1 MEREVKIS
9 KIATASND
17 AETMFK
23 LSKLCRIRRIMS
35 PKVKSIE
42 KEILKKIFIEKIK
55 ARVRGIKKED
65 NWKIPAEV
73 IVSG

>member
-1 MEREVKIS
+1 
-9 KIATASND
+9 
-17 AETMFK
+17 
-23 LSKLCRIRRIMS
+23 MS